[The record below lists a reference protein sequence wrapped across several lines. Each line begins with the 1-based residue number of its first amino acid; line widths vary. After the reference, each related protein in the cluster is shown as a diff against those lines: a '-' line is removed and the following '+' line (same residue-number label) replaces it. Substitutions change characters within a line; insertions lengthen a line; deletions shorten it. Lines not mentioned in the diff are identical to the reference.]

1 MGRLTSPSIRHK
13 PMKPKV
19 DRPGWVPA
27 WVDEDWDENPYA
39 YQTEGELMP
48 AGGLHGQILA
58 YLMELLRHIL
68 AKRGLMILLD
78 TFMLFHDEEG
88 VKRRIAPD
96 LMITGWREEPPSA
109 YDLEVEPLPFGV
121 LEVTSPKSQ
130 MADKEK
136 KMAFYLGQG
145 IPLYVVID
153 AVTRRGK
160 PRKQAAEAELALLR
174 EKLAQYE
181 E

>member
-1 MGRLTSPSIRHK
+1 
-13 PMKPKV
+13 
-19 DRPGWVPA
+19 
-27 WVDEDWDENPYA
+27 
-39 YQTEGELMP
+39 
-48 AGGLHGQILA
+48 
-58 YLMELLRHIL
+58 
-68 AKRGLMILLD
+68 
-78 TFMLFHDEEG
+78 
-88 VKRRIAPD
+88 
-96 LMITGWREEPPSA
+96 
-109 YDLEVEPLPFGV
+109 
-121 LEVTSPKSQ
+121 

>member
-1 MGRLTSPSIRHK
+1 
-13 PMKPKV
+13 MKPKV

-27 WVDEDWDENPYA
+27 WVDEDWDENP
-39 YQTEGELMP
+39 
-48 AGGLHGQILA
+48 
-58 YLMELLRHIL
+58 
-68 AKRGLMILLD
+68 
-78 TFMLFHDEEG
+78 
-88 VKRRIAPD
+88 
-96 LMITGWREEPPSA
+96 SA
-109 YDLEVEPLPFGV
+109 YDLEVEPLPFCV
-121 LEVTSPKSQ
+121 LEVTSPKSHT
-130 MADKEK
+130 ADKEK

>member
-1 MGRLTSPSIRHK
+1 MSRLTSPSIRHK

-78 TFMLFHDEEG
+78 TFMLFRDEEG

-96 LMITGWREEPPSA
+96 LMITGWREERLVPTTWKWSHC
-109 YDLEVEPLPFGV
+109 PLV
-121 LEVTSPKSQ
+121 CW
-130 MADKEK
+130 
-136 KMAFYLGQG
+136 
-145 IPLYVVID
+145 
-153 AVTRRGK
+153 R
-160 PRKQAAEAELALLR
+160 
-174 EKLAQYE
+174 
-181 E
+181 